1 MKRVRQI
8 LIAEDNLADLK
19 LIKSAFEEINLYAE
33 ITIVKDGQELLDF
46 FENDNIENLGLVL
59 LDLNL
64 PKVDGMDILKKF
76 YTDDVLKKIVKL
88 QLGKIEKRIANNHDA
103 KFTYDDSVVDTVASR
118 CTDVDSGAR
127 NVINILM
134 GTLLPEMSGEVLSR
148 MATGEGISKVNVS
161 VGDDENFV
169 YEIV

>member
-64 PKVDGMDILKKF
+64 PKIDGMDILKKF
-76 YTDDVLKKIVKL
+76 YTDDVLKKIPIVVFTSSNDYD
-88 QLGKIEKRIANNHDA
+88 KIITCYEFGANACIKKPEDIGEFSKIIRAITNFWLEINVLPSF
-103 KFTYDDSVVDTVASR
+103 KTVA
-118 CTDVDSGAR
+118 
-127 NVINILM
+127 L
-134 GTLLPEMSGEVLSR
+134 
-148 MATGEGISKVNVS
+148 
-161 VGDDENFV
+161 
-169 YEIV
+169 